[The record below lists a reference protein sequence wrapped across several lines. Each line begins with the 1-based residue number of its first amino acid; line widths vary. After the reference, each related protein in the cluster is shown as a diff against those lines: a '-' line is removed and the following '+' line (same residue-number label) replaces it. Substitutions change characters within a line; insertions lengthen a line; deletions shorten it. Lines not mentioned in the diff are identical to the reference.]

1 LIYTLTLNPAVDR
14 LLFIDEFKRSSTQRL
29 SRSVDTIGGKGTH
42 VSVNLKLLG
51 VESTALGVVLGET
64 GNKIIRLL
72 RDWGVDARFIQ
83 ADLSGAESRTN
94 YGIIE
99 SASHSYTILTERGPM
114 LPKRITDDLQAQL
127 HRLLRTGDILVLAG
141 DASNVEDVTIYAQLA
156 RLATSRGIQVVMDAS
171 GPYLKEGLSS
181 SPFLIKP
188 NLEELCFIVGTKLD
202 NEGQIKGGLEE
213 LGKYK
218 IPIIAMTWGD
228 QGAMVKYHDDTYRIE
243 PTRVNALNTGGCGDA
258 FLAGLLAGLEKNLSI
273 AKILRN
279 AAAVA
284 AAAAESE
291 LTVGF
296 DPRRAFEL
304 EKAIIVRKIN

>member
-1 LIYTLTLNPAVDR
+1 MIYTLTLNPAVDR

>member
-1 LIYTLTLNPAVDR
+1 MIYTLTLNPAVDR
-14 LLFIDEFKRSSTQRL
+14 LLFLDEFKRSSTQRL
-29 SRSVDTIGGKGTH
+29 SRSLDTIGGKGTH

-51 VESTALGVVLGET
+51 VESIALGVACGET

-72 RDWGVDARFIQ
+72 RDWGVDSRFIQ
-83 ADLSGAESRTN
+83 ADLPGAESRTN
-94 YGIIE
+94 YGIVE

-114 LPKRITDDLQAQL
+114 LPKRITDELQDQL
-127 HRLLRTGDILVLAG
+127 NRLLTTGDILVLAG

-156 RLATSRGIQVVMDAS
+156 QLATTRGVRVAMDAS
-171 GPYLKEGLSS
+171 GHYLKEGLSS
-181 SPFLIKP
+181 SPCLIKP
-188 NLEELCFIVGTKLD
+188 NLDELCFLVETELG
-202 NEGQIKGGLEE
+202 NEGEIKGALEE

-228 QGAMVKYHDDTYRIE
+228 QGAIVKYHENTYRIE
-243 PTRVNALNTGGCGDA
+243 PMSVKALNTGGCGDA
-258 FLAGLLAGLEKNLSI
+258 FLAGLLAGIEKKMSTE
-273 AKILRN
+273 KILCS

-296 DPRRAFEL
+296 DPQRAEEL
-304 EKAIIVRKIN
+304 EKGIIVRKIN